1 MNGFFRTLAYGLA
14 ALCIVLLVGGLT
26 ALASLRA
33 NGKLNAQA
41 LRPLVLSA
49 EEIAWL
55 ETMRNRPAEPA
66 EIPAAAPSNEQ
77 ELLAHIA
84 EMAGAAHA
92 NQLMTRLRRQQDS
105 LDERQVHLDQQWADL
120 QLAKAGLER
129 LQRQVQDQERGLT
142 DQSKVQTDEH
152 ARWAAAQAN
161 EAQRMQVMAEVE
173 KARYRDQAKLFEQ
186 MKDNAWQSLRR
197 FTPREIARY
206 LALMDPKKA
215 SRLLVLAQ
223 QDQEYP
229 TVAVAI
235 HQEMLR
241 IDLDAASGTQI
252 QRLATLY
259 SFMPPERILPYFDN
273 ASPQEVA
280 DILVAMEAN
289 TPPKKRAELMEAL
302 RKKDS
307 RREQDIRQLIERT
320 LKPAAAGATQ

>member
-14 ALCIVLLVGGLT
+14 ALCVVLLVGGLT
-26 ALASLRA
+26 ALTSLRA
-33 NGKLNAQA
+33 NGKLSAQA

-49 EEIAWL
+49 EEQAWL
-55 ETMRNRPAEPA
+55 ETMRTRPPEAA
-66 EIPAAAPSNEQ
+66 EIPAAPPSNEQ

-84 EMAGAAHA
+84 EMAGAALA

-129 LQRQVQDQERGLT
+129 LQRQVQDQERSLT
-142 DQSKVQTDEH
+142 DQAKVQADER

-197 FTPREIARY
+197 FTPRDIARY

-223 QDQEYP
+223 QDQELP
-229 TVAVAI
+229 DVAI
-235 HQEMLR
+235 SIHREMLKL
-241 IDLDAASGTQI
+241 DLEGVTGEQSE
-252 QRLATLY
+252 RLATLY
-259 SFMPPERILPYFDN
+259 SFMPADQVLSYLQ
-273 ASPQEVA
+273 ASSAQDIA
-280 DILVAMEAN
+280 DLLLAMEKKGLA
-289 TPPKKRAELMEAL
+289 KKRAELMEAL
-302 RKKDS
+302 RKQDGAREMDVRALLEKAKPKDAV
-307 RREQDIRQLIERT
+307 Q
-320 LKPAAAGATQ
+320 